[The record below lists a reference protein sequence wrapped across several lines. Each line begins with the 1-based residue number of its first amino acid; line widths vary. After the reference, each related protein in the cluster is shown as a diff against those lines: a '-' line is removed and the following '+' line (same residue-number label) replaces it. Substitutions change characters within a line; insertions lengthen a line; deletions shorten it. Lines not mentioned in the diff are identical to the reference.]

1 MIKPVF
7 YLLAALLGF
16 LGVVFVA
23 GSQGQIL
30 RIVVGIVLLAAAG
43 GMVYLARMQTP
54 EVKTT
59 VTQKIDLSGDVNL
72 EQIRCK
78 SCGAALS
85 KKSISVNAGAV
96 MVNCEYCGAA
106 YQIEEEV
113 KW

>member
-1 MIKPVF
+1 MKLVF
-7 YLLAALLGF
+7 YLLAGLLGF
-16 LGVVFVA
+16 LGLMFVA
-23 GSQGQIL
+23 GSQGQVL
-30 RIVVGIVLLAAAG
+30 RIVVGIILFVAACAL
-43 GMVYLARMQTP
+43 VYLARMQTP

-59 VTQKIDLSGDVNL
+59 VTQQIDLSGDVNL
-72 EQIRCK
+72 EQMRCQ

-85 KKSISVNAGAV
+85 RRSISVNAGAV